1 MTKDSKIF
9 IAGHRGL
16 VGSSILALL
25 QAQGY
30 HNLITKTR
38 QELNLLDEGSVE
50 NFFATTKPEYVF
62 LAAAK
67 VGGIAANNTYR
78 ADFIYENLS
87 IQNHIIFNAYKY
99 GVKKLLF
106 LGSSCIYPK
115 NAKQPM
121 SEDALLTSELE
132 YTNENHIIFNAYKYG
147 VKKLLFLGSSCIY
160 PKNAKQPM
168 SEDALLTSELEYTN
182 EPYAIAKI
190 AGIKMCESFALQYGC
205 DFISVMP
212 TNLYGNNDNFNLQTS
227 HVLPALLRKIH
238 LAKLLSLGELEQVE
252 KDTGLQGGALQE
264 FLQSYGITEKSVA
277 IWGSG
282 KPRRELLHV
291 SDMAEACV
299 FAMQNLSFKDC
310 ITNPNEI
317 RNTHLN
323 VGYGS
328 DISIAELSQLIKEI
342 VGFEGELVF
351 DKSKPDG
358 TYQKLMDSSRLNA
371 LGWSDISIAELS
383 QLIKEIVGFEGELVF
398 DKSKPDGTYQKLM
411 DSSRLNA
418 LGWKPKIHL
427 KDGIQSVYQHYLSK
441 TLRKLNDKAND

>member
-1 MTKDSKIF
+1 MTKNSRIF

-25 QAQGY
+25 QSQGY
-30 HNLITKTR
+30 HNLITKTKE
-38 QELNLLDEGSVE
+38 ELNLLDSVSVE
-50 NFFATTKPEYVF
+50 KFFASVRPEYVF

-67 VGGIAANNTYR
+67 VGGIVANNTYR
-78 ADFIYENLS
+78 ADFIYENLA

-99 GVKKLLF
+99 KVKKLLF

-121 SEDALLTSELE
+121 REDS
-132 YTNENHIIFNAYKYG
+132 
-147 VKKLLFLGSSCIY
+147 
-160 PKNAKQPM
+160 
-168 SEDALLTSELEYTN
+168 LLTSELEYTN

-205 DFISVMP
+205 DFVSVMP

-238 LAKLLSLGELEQVE
+238 LAKLLSLGKLEQVE
-252 KDTGLQGGALQE
+252 KDVGLQGAELKA
-264 FLQSYGITEKSVA
+264 FLQTYGITERSVA

-282 KPRRELLHV
+282 NPHRELLHV
-291 SDMAEACV
+291 NDMAEACV
-299 FAMQNLSFKDC
+299 FVMQNLSFKDC
-310 ITNPNEI
+310 ITHHNEICPNEI

-328 DISIAELSQLIKEI
+328 DVSIAELANLIKEI

-351 DKSKPDG
+351 DTSKPDG
-358 TYQKLMDSSRLNA
+358 TYQKLMDSS
-371 LGWSDISIAELS
+371 
-383 QLIKEIVGFEGELVF
+383 K
-398 DKSKPDGTYQKLM
+398 
-411 DSSRLNA
+411 LNA
-418 LGWKPKIHL
+418 LGWKPKIPL
-427 KDGIQSVYQHYLSK
+427 REGIQSVYQHYLSK
-441 TLRKLNDKAND
+441 N

>member
-25 QAQGY
+25 QSQGY
-30 HNLITKTR
+30 HNLITKTKE
-38 QELNLLDEGSVE
+38 ELNLLDGVSVE
-50 NFFATTKPEYVF
+50 KFFAHTRPEYVF

-67 VGGIAANNTYR
+67 VGGIVANNTYR
-78 ADFIYENLS
+78 ADFIYENLA

-99 GVKKLLF
+99 KVKKLLF

-121 SEDALLTSELE
+121 REDS
-132 YTNENHIIFNAYKYG
+132 
-147 VKKLLFLGSSCIY
+147 
-160 PKNAKQPM
+160 
-168 SEDALLTSELEYTN
+168 LLTSELEYTN

-205 DFISVMP
+205 DFVSVMP

-238 LAKLLSLGELEQVE
+238 LAKLLSLGKLEQVE
-252 KDTGLQGGALQE
+252 KDVGLQGVELQA
-264 FLQSYGITEKSVA
+264 FLQTYGITERSVA

-282 KPRRELLHV
+282 NPRRELLHV
-291 SDMAEACV
+291 NDMAEACV
-299 FAMQNLSFKDC
+299 FVMQNLSFKDC
-310 ITNPNEI
+310 ITHHNEI

-328 DISIAELSQLIKEI
+328 DVSIAELANLIKEI
-342 VGFEGELVF
+342 VGFEGDLVF
-351 DKSKPDG
+351 DTSKPDG
-358 TYQKLMDSSRLNA
+358 TYQKLMDSS
-371 LGWSDISIAELS
+371 
-383 QLIKEIVGFEGELVF
+383 K
-398 DKSKPDGTYQKLM
+398 
-411 DSSRLNA
+411 LNA
-418 LGWKPKIHL
+418 LGWKPKIPL
-427 KDGIQSVYQHYLSK
+427 REGIQSVYQHYLSA
-441 TLRKLNDKAND
+441 TSQKL

>member
-16 VGSSILALL
+16 VGSSIVQLL
-25 QAQGY
+25 QSQGY
-30 HNLITKTR
+30 CNLITKTR
-38 QELNLLDEGSVE
+38 EELDLLDSVSVE
-50 NFFATTKPEYVF
+50 KFFATTNPEYVF

-67 VGGIAANNTYR
+67 VGGIMANNTYR
-78 ADFIYENLS
+78 ADFIYENLA

-99 GVKKLLF
+99 KVKKLLF

-121 SEDALLTSELE
+121 SEDS
-132 YTNENHIIFNAYKYG
+132 
-147 VKKLLFLGSSCIY
+147 
-160 PKNAKQPM
+160 
-168 SEDALLTSELEYTN
+168 LLTSELEYTN
-182 EPYAIAKI
+182 EPYALAKI

-205 DFISVMP
+205 DFISIMP

-238 LAKLLSLGELEQVE
+238 LAKLLSLGKLEQVE
-252 KDTGLQGGALQE
+252 KDVGLQGEALQA
-264 FLQSYGITEKSVA
+264 FLQTYGISEKSIS

-282 KPRRELLHV
+282 NPRRELLHV
-291 SDMAEACV
+291 NDMAEACV
-299 FAMQNLSFKDC
+299 FVMQNLSFKDC

-328 DISIAELSQLIKEI
+328 DISIAELANLLKEI
-342 VGFEGELVF
+342 IGFEGELVF

-358 TYQKLMDSSRLNA
+358 TYQKLMDSSKLN
-371 LGWSDISIAELS
+371 
-383 QLIKEIVGFEGELVF
+383 
-398 DKSKPDGTYQKLM
+398 T
-411 DSSRLNA
+411 
-418 LGWKPKIHL
+418 LGWKPKISL
-427 KDGIQSVYQHYLSK
+427 KDGIQSVYQYYLTK
-441 TLRKLNDKAND
+441 NEEV

>member
-1 MTKDSKIF
+1 MTKDSRIF

-25 QAQGY
+25 QSQGY
-30 HNLITKTR
+30 HNLITKTKE
-38 QELNLLDEGSVE
+38 ELNLLDGVSVE
-50 NFFATTKPEYVF
+50 KFFAHTRPEYVF

-67 VGGIAANNTYR
+67 VGGIVANNTYR
-78 ADFIYENLS
+78 ADFIYENLA

-99 GVKKLLF
+99 KVKKLLF

-121 SEDALLTSELE
+121 REDS
-132 YTNENHIIFNAYKYG
+132 
-147 VKKLLFLGSSCIY
+147 
-160 PKNAKQPM
+160 
-168 SEDALLTSELEYTN
+168 LLTSELEYTN

-205 DFISVMP
+205 DFVSVMP

-238 LAKLLSLGELEQVE
+238 LAKLLSLGKLEQVE
-252 KDTGLQGGALQE
+252 KDTGLQGAELQA
-264 FLQSYGITEKSVA
+264 FLQTYGITEKSVA

-282 KPRRELLHV
+282 NPRRELLHV
-291 SDMAEACV
+291 NDMAEACV
-299 FAMQNLSFKDC
+299 FVMNNLSFKDC
-310 ITNPNEI
+310 ITHHNEI

-328 DISIAELSQLIKEI
+328 DVSIAELANLIKEI

-351 DKSKPDG
+351 DTSKPDG
-358 TYQKLMDSSRLNA
+358 TYQKLMDSS
-371 LGWSDISIAELS
+371 
-383 QLIKEIVGFEGELVF
+383 K
-398 DKSKPDGTYQKLM
+398 
-411 DSSRLNA
+411 LNA

-427 KDGIQSVYQHYLSK
+427 REGIQSVYQHYLSK
-441 TLRKLNDKAND
+441 K

>member
-9 IAGHRGL
+9 IAGHKGL

-30 HNLITKTR
+30 TNLITKTR
-38 QELNLLDEGSVE
+38 EELNLLDGGSVE
-50 NFFATTKPEYVF
+50 KFFATTKPEYVF

-87 IQNHIIFNAYKY
+87 IQ
-99 GVKKLLF
+99 
-106 LGSSCIYPK
+106 
-115 NAKQPM
+115 
-121 SEDALLTSELE
+121 
-132 YTNENHIIFNAYKYG
+132 NHIIFNAYKYG

-291 SDMAEACV
+291 NDMAEACV
-299 FAMQNLSFKDC
+299 FVMQNLSFKDC

-323 VGYGS
+323 VGYG
-328 DISIAELSQLIKEI
+328 
-342 VGFEGELVF
+342 
-351 DKSKPDG
+351 
-358 TYQKLMDSSRLNA
+358 
-371 LGWSDISIAELS
+371 SDISIAELS

>member
-1 MTKDSKIF
+1 MTKDSRIF

-25 QAQGY
+25 QSQGY
-30 HNLITKTR
+30 HNLITKTKE
-38 QELNLLDEGSVE
+38 ELNLLDGVSVE
-50 NFFATTKPEYVF
+50 KFFASVRPEYVF

-67 VGGIAANNTYR
+67 VGGIVANNTYR
-78 ADFIYENLS
+78 ADFIYENLA

-99 GVKKLLF
+99 KVKKLLF

-121 SEDALLTSELE
+121 REDS
-132 YTNENHIIFNAYKYG
+132 
-147 VKKLLFLGSSCIY
+147 
-160 PKNAKQPM
+160 
-168 SEDALLTSELEYTN
+168 LLTSELEYTN

-205 DFISVMP
+205 DFVSVMP

-238 LAKLLSLGELEQVE
+238 LAKLLSLGKLEQVE
-252 KDTGLQGGALQE
+252 KDVGLQGAELQA
-264 FLQSYGITEKSVA
+264 FLQTYGITERSVA

-282 KPRRELLHV
+282 NPRRELLHV

-299 FAMQNLSFKDC
+299 FVMQNLSFKDC
-310 ITNPNEI
+310 ITHHNEI

-328 DISIAELSQLIKEI
+328 DVSIAELANLIKEI
-342 VGFEGELVF
+342 VGFEGDLVF
-351 DKSKPDG
+351 DTSKPDG
-358 TYQKLMDSSRLNA
+358 TYQKLMDSS
-371 LGWSDISIAELS
+371 
-383 QLIKEIVGFEGELVF
+383 K
-398 DKSKPDGTYQKLM
+398 
-411 DSSRLNA
+411 LNA

-427 KDGIQSVYQHYLSK
+427 REGIQSVYQHYLSK
-441 TLRKLNDKAND
+441 N

>member
-25 QAQGY
+25 QSQGY
-30 HNLITKTR
+30 HNLITKTKE
-38 QELNLLDEGSVE
+38 ELNLLDSVSVE
-50 NFFATTKPEYVF
+50 KFFAHTRPEYVF

-67 VGGIAANNTYR
+67 VGGIVANNTYR
-78 ADFIYENLS
+78 ADFIYENLA

-99 GVKKLLF
+99 KVKKLLF

-121 SEDALLTSELE
+121 REDS
-132 YTNENHIIFNAYKYG
+132 
-147 VKKLLFLGSSCIY
+147 
-160 PKNAKQPM
+160 
-168 SEDALLTSELEYTN
+168 LLTSELEYTN

-205 DFISVMP
+205 DFVSVMP

-238 LAKLLSLGELEQVE
+238 LAKLLSLGKLEQVE
-252 KDTGLQGGALQE
+252 KDVGLQGAELKA
-264 FLQSYGITEKSVA
+264 FLQTYSITERSVA

-282 KPRRELLHV
+282 NPRRELLHV
-291 SDMAEACV
+291 NDMAEACV
-299 FAMQNLSFKDC
+299 FVMQNLSFKDC
-310 ITNPNEI
+310 IAHHNEICPNEI

-328 DISIAELSQLIKEI
+328 DVSIAELANLIKEI
-342 VGFEGELVF
+342 VGFEGDLVF
-351 DKSKPDG
+351 DTSKPDG
-358 TYQKLMDSSRLNA
+358 TYQKLMDSS
-371 LGWSDISIAELS
+371 
-383 QLIKEIVGFEGELVF
+383 K
-398 DKSKPDGTYQKLM
+398 
-411 DSSRLNA
+411 LNA

-427 KDGIQSVYQHYLSK
+427 KEGIQSVYQHYLS
-441 TLRKLNDKAND
+441 RN

>member
-9 IAGHRGL
+9 IAGHKGL

-30 HNLITKTR
+30 TNLITKTR
-38 QELNLLDEGSVE
+38 QELNLLDGGSVE

-87 IQNHIIFNAYKY
+87 IQ
-99 GVKKLLF
+99 
-106 LGSSCIYPK
+106 
-115 NAKQPM
+115 
-121 SEDALLTSELE
+121 
-132 YTNENHIIFNAYKYG
+132 NHIIFNAYKYG

-252 KDTGLQGGALQE
+252 KDTGLQGGFARVFTKLWYHGKKC
-264 FLQSYGITEKSVA
+264 SYMGERKATQRA
-277 IWGSG
+277 AT
-282 KPRRELLHV
+282 RERYGRSLCV
-291 SDMAEACV
+291 CNAE
-299 FAMQNLSFKDC
+299 S
-310 ITNPNEI
+310 
-317 RNTHLN
+317 
-323 VGYGS
+323 
-328 DISIAELSQLIKEI
+328 
-342 VGFEGELVF
+342 
-351 DKSKPDG
+351 
-358 TYQKLMDSSRLNA
+358 
-371 LGWSDISIAELS
+371 
-383 QLIKEIVGFEGELVF
+383 
-398 DKSKPDGTYQKLM
+398 
-411 DSSRLNA
+411 
-418 LGWKPKIHL
+418 
-427 KDGIQSVYQHYLSK
+427 
-441 TLRKLNDKAND
+441 

>member
-1 MTKDSKIF
+1 MTKDSRIF

-25 QAQGY
+25 QSQGY
-30 HNLITKTR
+30 HNLITKTKE
-38 QELNLLDEGSVE
+38 ELNLLDGVSVE
-50 NFFATTKPEYVF
+50 KFFASVRPEYVF

-67 VGGIAANNTYR
+67 VGGIVANNTYR
-78 ADFIYENLS
+78 ADFIYENLA

-99 GVKKLLF
+99 KVKKLLF

-121 SEDALLTSELE
+121 REDS
-132 YTNENHIIFNAYKYG
+132 
-147 VKKLLFLGSSCIY
+147 
-160 PKNAKQPM
+160 
-168 SEDALLTSELEYTN
+168 LLTSELEYTN

-205 DFISVMP
+205 DFVSVMP

-238 LAKLLSLGELEQVE
+238 LAKLLSLGKLEQVE
-252 KDTGLQGGALQE
+252 KDTGLQGAELKT
-264 FLQSYGITEKSVA
+264 FLQTYGITERSVA

-282 KPRRELLHV
+282 NPRRELLHV
-291 SDMAEACV
+291 NDMAEACV
-299 FAMQNLSFKDC
+299 FVMQNLSFKDC
-310 ITNPNEI
+310 ITHQGEI

-328 DISIAELSQLIKEI
+328 DVSIAELANLIKEL

-351 DKSKPDG
+351 DTSKPDG
-358 TYQKLMDSSRLNA
+358 TYQKLMDSS
-371 LGWSDISIAELS
+371 
-383 QLIKEIVGFEGELVF
+383 K
-398 DKSKPDGTYQKLM
+398 
-411 DSSRLNA
+411 LNA
-418 LGWKPKIHL
+418 LGWKPKIPL
-427 KDGIQSVYQHYLSK
+427 KEGIQSVYQHYLSA
-441 TLRKLNDKAND
+441 TSQKL